1 MMPSSPGRSSSNN
14 PGNNNLDPNNNPGNN
29 SDDNQMFSMDNTRK
43 RKRNNSNDNTRK
55 RGRNDFN
62 DNQNPSIEN
71 KIERKRS
78 NSQDD
83 YKYLYKLWQVEPN
96 NNEYNEKC
104 GITFADCLDRS
115 EYLESRLLFNIQ
127 ALNESY
133 DYIQE
138 ELKNINKDRFV
149 NERIKIINVK
159 CGQYTEVKPQDI
171 YLLYDRCRFIVKNG
185 NIITEEQLKRI
196 ANSYAEGKMR
206 ERVLIDLGQEARYI
220 VDSMSKPIPLV
231 DKILAM
237 RNIPLIQ
244 IRRQQS
250 HIILEK
256 WENI

>member
-1 MMPSSPGRSSSNN
+1 
-14 PGNNNLDPNNNPGNN
+14 
-29 SDDNQMFSMDNTRK
+29 
-43 RKRNNSNDNTRK
+43 
-55 RGRNDFN
+55 
-62 DNQNPSIEN
+62 
-71 KIERKRS
+71 
-78 NSQDD
+78 
-83 YKYLYKLWQVEPN
+83 
-96 NNEYNEKC
+96 
-104 GITFADCLDRS
+104 LDRS

-256 WENI
+256 